1 MYVHVCDC
9 LLSHRDVTDAAS
21 GSLEGAD
28 EIAVLDSGT
37 DWDNEDQVVS
47 ELTLVG
53 IVGIEDPV
61 RPEVSQCT
69 CCLGNQP
76 IGHLGIVHV
85 HKII

>member
-1 MYVHVCDC
+1 MSIPLDSLYVHVCDS
-9 LLSHRDVTDAAS
+9 LLSHRDVTDAS
-21 GSLEGAD
+21 GSPEGAD

-69 CCLGNQP
+69 VRVVLGYSQLV
-76 IGHLGIVHV
+76 IWE
-85 HKII
+85 